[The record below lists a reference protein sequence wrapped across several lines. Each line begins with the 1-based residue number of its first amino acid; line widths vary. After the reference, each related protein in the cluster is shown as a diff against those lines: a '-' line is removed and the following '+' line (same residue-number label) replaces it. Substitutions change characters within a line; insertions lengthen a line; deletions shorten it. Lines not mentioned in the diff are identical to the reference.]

1 MLSLKAPI
9 HSIYLERE
17 KKEEKYIRKCF
28 VLLLCVGGARALSVG
43 GRGIYKKDDGGFYG
57 RAPGIIV
64 KRIDGLYILYY
75 YNVIYNSRRLL
86 LLLLLTFS
94 YYYYQ
99 RII

>member
-1 MLSLKAPI
+1 MENVVSK
-9 HSIYLERE
+9 SCYTVYVYLERK

-43 GRGIYKKDDGGFYG
+43 GRGIYEKDDGGFYG

-75 YNVIYNSRRLL
+75 NGIYNSRLL
-86 LLLLLTFS
+86 FLLLTFS